1 MSGFKQKQEGSGLIS
16 AGIPALITLIATT
29 TASAIALM
37 QEVKT
42 ATFVNH
48 LAENVSNA

>member
-1 MSGFKQKQEGSGLIS
+1 LIIAS
-16 AGIPALITLIATT
+16 IAALITLIANA

-37 QEVKT
+37 QELKI

-48 LAENVSNA
+48 LAKKKITNALSI